1 MGRLADVEFND
12 IASVA
17 NKMLLAGE
25 KPTAR
30 AILARLG
37 MGSMSTIQ
45 THFKQWQSDQA
56 LHLPAINHEILSPDI
71 SRAINLTIFNKIK
84 EETASLNDILEEEK
98 ATCIQIQKEYK
109 QLSVDY
115 ETQLAVLSNMENQY
129 AELVGRAEMHES
141 DVKLLTTELANERK
155 SAESARTALAIAN
168 HQLLRLNQLEVE
180 VEMQRSELKL
190 ASDNVA
196 EYRKNSAVAEAKLEA
211 ALANRKQ

>member
-30 AILARLG
+30 KILAELG

-56 LHLPAINHEILSPDI
+56 LHLPAINHENLSPDI

-84 EETASLNDILEEEK
+84 EETANLNDILEEEK
-98 ATCIQIQKEYK
+98 ATCMQIQKEYE
-109 QLSVDY
+109 QLSVDF
-115 ETQLAVLSNMENQY
+115 ETQATALSNMETQY
-129 AELVGRAEMHES
+129 AELVGRAEMLES
-141 DVKLLTTELANERK
+141 SIKHSVSELANERK

-168 HQLLRLNQLEVE
+168 NQLIRLNQLEAE
-180 VEMQRSELKL
+180 VEMLRSELKL
-190 ASDNVA
+190 VNDNAA
-196 EYRKNSAVAEAKLEA
+196 ESRKNSAVAEAKLDA
-211 ALANRKQ
+211 VLANRK

>member
-1 MGRLADVEFND
+1 MGRLADVQFND

-30 AILARLG
+30 AILANLG

-45 THFKQWQSDQA
+45 THFKQWESDQA

-84 EETASLNDILEEEK
+84 EETANLNDILEEEK
-98 ATCIQIQKEYK
+98 ATCIQIQKEYE

-115 ETQLAVLSNMENQY
+115 ETQTAALSNMETQY
-129 AELVGRAEMHES
+129 AELVGRAEMLEM
-141 DVKLLTTELANERK
+141 DVKQAVNELVNERK
-155 SAESARTALAIAN
+155 SAESARTSLAIAN
-168 HQLLRLNQLEVE
+168 HQLIRLNQLEVE
-180 VEMQRSELKL
+180 VEIQRNELKL
-190 ASDNVA
+190 ASENVA
-196 EYRKNSAVAEAKLEA
+196 ESRKNSAVAEAKLEA
-211 ALANRKQ
+211 ALANRI